1 MKKCKM
7 CGSFLSNTAT
17 VCPKCGVECKEE
29 SEVNVEPIR
38 AENNITPINM
48 DLPNEE
54 IKNEN
59 NGVNFCSSC
68 GAKLEA
74 GARFCSRCGKSLSPS
89 PVVLASES
97 NETSNNF
104 SSTMIELNDL
114 NNDYAKKATTNLTLA
129 IVSIVL
135 CCCSIPAVISLI
147 LSIISL
153 KDLGKMSFEVKNT
166 STYRSIR
173 NKNIIALC
181 LAGFATF
188 MWITSLIEQIMNP
201 TNYDDL
207 YNSILNELENAGV

>member
-54 IKNEN
+54 NKNEN
-59 NGVNFCSSC
+59 NGVNYCSSC

-74 GARFCSRCGKSLSPS
+74 GARFCPRCGKSLS
-89 PVVLASES
+89 
-97 NETSNNF
+97 NETPRVEVVDNYQSNNDSF
-104 SSTMIELNDL
+104 SIEMNKL

-135 CCCSIPAVISLI
+135 CCCSIPAIISLI

-153 KDLGKMSFEVKNT
+153 KDLGKFSSDIKNT
-166 STYRSIR
+166 SEYRSIR

>member
-29 SEVNVEPIR
+29 SEVKVEPIR

-74 GARFCSRCGKSLSPS
+74 GARFCPRCGKSLS
-89 PVVLASES
+89 
-97 NETSNNF
+97 NETPRVEVIDNYQSNNDSF
-104 SSTMIELNDL
+104 SVEMNKL

-135 CCCSIPAVISLI
+135 CCCSIPAIISLI

-173 NKNIIALC
+173 NKNVIALIIAC
-181 LAGFATF
+181 FVVF
-188 MWITSLIEQIMNP
+188 MWLSSLVENITNP
-201 TNYDDL
+201 ETYQDL
-207 YNSILNELENAGV
+207 VNSINNIINGGY

>member
-17 VCPKCGVECKEE
+17 ICHKCGVECKEE

-74 GARFCSRCGKSLSPS
+74 GARFCPRCGKS
-89 PVVLASES
+89 VNVENINVNNNQDVDS
-97 NETSNNF
+97 NAEYDSFRNEMSILINDHSKSSTTNLVISVISVFCCGVIAVFSLISSINSLKSLNNF
-104 SSTMIELNDL
+104 SQTIKDTSE
-114 NNDYAKKATTNLTLA
+114 YR
-129 IVSIVL
+129 SIKNKQTIALV
-135 CCCSIPAVISLI
+135 

-153 KDLGKMSFEVKNT
+153 IYFAISMT
-166 STYRSIR
+166 ST
-173 NKNIIALC
+173 
-181 LAGFATF
+181 
-188 MWITSLIEQIMNP
+188 LIELI
-201 TNYDDL
+201 TNFDEIFKGYE
-207 YNSILNELENAGV
+207 Y

>member
-48 DLPNEE
+48 DLPNKE

-74 GARFCSRCGKSLSPS
+74 GARFCPRCGKNLTNEAPKVE
-89 PVVLASES
+89 VVDNYQS
-97 NETSNNF
+97 
-104 SSTMIELNDL
+104 

-153 KDLGKMSFEVKNT
+153 KDLGKFSSDIKNT
-166 STYRSIR
+166 SEYRSIR